1 MRIADWLNKEEVAK
15 KYPIF
20 KGYPVKM
27 KEKGNRAE
35 DEYVV
40 PWAMP
45 RDESKFKKN

>member
-1 MRIADWLNKEEVAK
+1 MRIADWLDKEEVAK

-27 KEKGNRAE
+27 KEKVSRAE
-35 DEYVV
+35 DDYVV

-45 RDESKFKKN
+45 HEERKNKKN